1 MPEAWSSSLLGGDR
15 TPSQST
21 ARRIHYSE
29 YLQAPLRHPWLVAL
43 PLVLSTAAG
52 AAAAFLLPER
62 FAASCLVLIKASHV
76 PDKIIPDVSEEMNAR
91 RHQTIR
97 QEILSRTRLERVNAE
112 LHPYPELSSVSAIVD
127 AMEAAIDVSFKGS
140 DAFSIQFTH
149 RDPRMAME
157 VTNRLAA
164 VFIEEFRRSRQT
176 QYEGAADFLDAELRE
191 ARKALDA
198 KEEALRVYKERNL
211 GRLPEQ
217 LDATLSTLQRLQL
230 ELQGLEQ
237 SLQAAEERV
246 ERLNSPPSSERSAVA
261 TTTGPSERET
271 LELELARLRQ
281 RYTDEHPDVQEVREK
296 LRRLVESTP
305 PPPAERISA
314 ATVQLERAQAEAQTL
329 LTRRQNLRQQ
339 IASLQGRVEL
349 MPRTEQTLATLT
361 RDFSLLKE
369 NYQTILHR
377 KMDAQMAE
385 RLQQRWTEDF
395 EILDRARL
403 PERHTFPN
411 RPLFVVA
418 GVVVGLGLGLATA
431 LVATRL
437 TPYVVGLGDL
447 EAATSVPVL
456 AVLPQV
462 EPKEAAA
469 ASQLL
474 IGRRRSAQGD
484 PQGNSS
490 ATAVR
495 S

>member
-1 MPEAWSSSLLGGDR
+1 MPEAWSSSLLHGER
-15 TPSQST
+15 TPPSPRHVNY
-21 ARRIHYSE
+21 AE
-29 YLQAPLRHPWLVAL
+29 YLQAPLRHPWLVIL
-43 PLVLSTAAG
+43 PLVLVTAA
-52 AAAAFLLPER
+52 ATAAAFLLPER

-76 PDKIIPDVSEEMNAR
+76 PDKILPDVSDEMNAR

-112 LHPYPELSSVSAIVD
+112 LHPYPLLSSVSAAVD
-127 AMEAAIDVSFKGS
+127 AMEAAIDVNFKGS

-149 RDPRMAME
+149 RDPVMAMQ
-157 VTNRLAA
+157 VTNRIAS

-176 QYEGAADFLDAELRE
+176 QYEGAAEFLDAELRE

-246 ERLNSPPSSERSAVA
+246 ERLNQPASAEHA
-261 TTTGPSERET
+261 PGTLAAAPSEREQ
-271 LELELARLRQ
+271 LEAELARLRQ
-281 RYTDEHPDVQEVREK
+281 RYTDEHPDVQEVRDK
-296 LRRLVESTP
+296 LRRLGDATP
-305 PPPAERISA
+305 PPPPIGRSA
-314 ATVQLERAQAEAQTL
+314 AATAQLQRAQAELQA
-329 LTRRQNLRQQ
+329 LTARRADLRQQ
-339 IASLQGRVEL
+339 IASMQGRVEL

-361 RDFSLLKE
+361 RDFSQLKE
-369 NYQTILHR
+369 NYQTILRR

-411 RPLFVVA
+411 RPLFVA
-418 GVVVGLGLGLATA
+418 GGMVVGLGLGLAAA
-431 LVATRL
+431 LVASRF
-437 TPYVVGLGDL
+437 TPYVVGLGDV
-447 EAATSVPVL
+447 EAATTVPVL
-456 AVLPQV
+456 AILPQV
-462 EPKEAAA
+462 EAKEALAA
-469 ASQLL
+469 RAL
-474 IGRRRSAQGD
+474 IATRRHPPADPRGKSAVE
-484 PQGNSS
+484 
-490 ATAVR
+490 AVR